1 MTEQIR
7 RILVWSGRLR
17 LAHWTLAVATLVLLV
32 TGWLIGN
39 APTLAES
46 AVEIHYL
53 AASLLIFALAL
64 RLYLGLFGQGAER
77 LAHLLPRG
85 AELAALRS
93 SLWFYLSLGRA
104 AAPNWFAHNPLW
116 KPRYLVRFLSLLMA
130 VLTGWLMPEIPL
142 VGGLYLPEVHRWLAH
157 LIGLLT
163 AAHLFSVILQDVKG
177 RSGDISAMFSGYR
190 LFYVPPAAAVRP
202 DSAKV
207 TVSLDSLARPR
218 PSDGQH

>member
-17 LAHWTLAVATLVLLV
+17 LAHWALAGAILMLLA
-32 TGWLIGN
+32 TGWLITN
-39 APTLAES
+39 APTLAEW

-53 AASLLIFALAL
+53 GASLLIFALVL
-64 RLYLGLFGQGAER
+64 RLYLGVFGQGAER
-77 LAHLLPRG
+77 LEHLLPR
-85 AELAALRS
+85 ATESAAMRA

-116 KPRYLVRFLSLLMA
+116 KLLYLLLFLSLLLT
-130 VLTGWLMPEIPL
+130 VLTGWLMPEVPL
-142 VGGLYLPEVHRWLAH
+142 VGGLYLPAVHRWLAH

-163 AAHLFSVILQDVKG
+163 VAHLFSVILQDVKG

-190 LFYVPPAAAVRP
+190 LFYVPQTTPVKP
-202 DSAKV
+202 DIAKV
-207 TVSLDSLARPR
+207 TVSLDALAKPR
-218 PSDGQH
+218 RSDKQC